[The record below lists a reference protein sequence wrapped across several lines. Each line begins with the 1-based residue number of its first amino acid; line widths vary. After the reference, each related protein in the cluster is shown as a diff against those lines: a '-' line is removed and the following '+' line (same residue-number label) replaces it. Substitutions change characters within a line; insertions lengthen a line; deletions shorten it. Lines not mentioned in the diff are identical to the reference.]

1 VVTPRK
7 AEIIHRATAKALE
20 KEILA
25 GLPGITPTER
35 ELKETGMFQEAQ
47 IDLMQVDQEALSE
60 QRRYLGEM
68 AGEMNLAILPIR
80 GLATLKRETGYEWT
94 NGWTKHEKHKP
105 KVSAKEKERKKLEKY
120 IRDQQE
126 RKKREWIKQA
136 KKEALPKKKQIRRVQ
151 IPVKPKKRKRLH
163 VGRNGK
169 KPRKLKGFVFG
180 DDVWKVRKPRRRR

>member
-68 AGEMNLAILPIR
+68 ASEMNLAILPIR

-94 NGWTKHEKHKP
+94 NGWTKHEKP
-105 KVSAKEKERKKLEKY
+105 KH
-120 IRDQQE
+120 RD
-126 RKKREWIKQA
+126 R
-136 KKEALPKKKQIRRVQ
+136 
-151 IPVKPKKRKRLH
+151 IPVKPKPTIGAVAPMKKVRVQIPFQKKRKKRQRLH

-169 KPRKLKGFVFG
+169 KPRKLKGFTFG